1 MNKEEFLILEN
12 QLCFSIYACS
22 REITRLYR
30 PILESLGITY
40 PQFLTLTVLWEHNR
54 LTVKEIGEQL
64 YLDSGTLTPML
75 KRMEALN
82 LLKRARGSED
92 ERQVFIELTEKG
104 KQLRE
109 EAKSLPEKCIPHF
122 DLTKDEYTDLLGS
135 MNQLI
140 QNLQKV
146 TRPEK

>member
-40 PQFLTLTVLWEHNR
+40 PQFLTLTVLWEHKR
-54 LTVKEIGEQL
+54 LTVKEIGERL

-122 DLTKDEYTDLLGS
+122 DLTRDEYTDLLGN

>member
-40 PQFLTLTVLWEHNR
+40 PQFLTLTVLWEHKR

-75 KRMEALN
+75 KRMEALS